1 MNGPFALQMSRSQF
15 AALTAELAR
24 RGDGRRESG
33 AFLLSSTNVER
44 PPGHKRTVVGF
55 AFYDDLDPA
64 SLTGGITFG
73 AIGYSALSAV
83 CRAQDL
89 CVVADI
95 HTHPGS
101 WVQQSAIDSRHP
113 MSAIPGHIAII
124 APNYS
129 QGSIRLRDLG
139 LHIFHGDKTWE
150 SRYRNEVKEVLH
162 LTGSYPFLRM
172 TISALRSA
180 LRAVHRSVKERGTL
194 DVNARS

>member
-1 MNGPFALQMSRSQF
+1 MNGPIALQMSRSQF
-15 AALTAELAR
+15 VALTAELAR

-33 AFLLSSTNVER
+33 AFLLTSTKVEML
-44 PPGHKRTVVGF
+44 PEHKRTVVGF

-73 AIGYSALSAV
+73 AIGYSALSGV

-95 HTHPGS
+95 HTHPGN

-139 LHIFHGDKTWE
+139 LHVFRGAKTWD
-150 SRYRNEVKEVLH
+150 SRYQNEVKEVLH
-162 LTGSYPFLRM
+162 LTGSYPFLRIV
-172 TISALRSA
+172 TSALRGAFRA
-180 LRAVHRSVKERGTL
+180 LHSHIKEGATP
-194 DVNARS
+194 DVEARS